1 MCVIF
6 IGGKYYLLILL
17 MAKANSFKTE
27 PWTALEKGEV
37 SIFEDD
43 YVHDKLFT
51 LKATRK
57 AASSS
62 IALKETLTQKDGKIT
77 SADELKLWFPFRGT
91 RTLYGRIKNDGFKLH
106 YDHGVLTQNDY
117 RFNLYASVQGKRNFG
132 SLIYKLGLET
142 QNKDLLFNWRLRYNQ
157 GDSLNLYNKTTY
169 SQPQWSLGLV
179 NSFDLTGQQ
188 WNHSAAQLAW
198 KHSNISFYLKASGN
212 GSKKYERVNPRTFL
226 ETLSFYA
233 VEKLTDSTKLGL
245 EVPPPLR
252 SSPATSSS
260 RK

>member
-1 MCVIF
+1 
-6 IGGKYYLLILL
+6 

-51 LKATRK
+51 FKTTRK
-57 AASSS
+57 AATSS

-77 SADELKLWFPFRGT
+77 SAEELKFWFPFRDT
-91 RTLYGRIKNDGFKLH
+91 RTLYARIKNDGFKLH

-117 RFNLYASVQGKRNFG
+117 RFNLYASAQGKRNFG
-132 SLIYKLGLET
+132 SLVYKLGLET
-142 QNKDLLFNWRLRYNQ
+142 QNNDLLFNWRLRYNQ
-157 GDSLNLYNKTTY
+157 GDSLSLANKTTY
-169 SQPQWSLGLV
+169 TQPKWSLGLV
-179 NSFDLTGQQ
+179 NNFDLTAQQ

-198 KHSNISFYLKASGN
+198 KHCNINFYLKANGN

-226 ETLSFYA
+226 ETVSFHA
-233 VEKLTDSTKLGL
+233 IEKLTDNTKLGL
-245 EVPPPLR
+245 EVLLSLC
-252 SSPATSSS
+252 SSTATLS
-260 RK
+260 RRK